1 MSFAQESFMI
11 RTTTEEMDK
20 LLAPYAVRSSLSRGR
35 RYEEDE
41 HPFRSVFQRD
51 RDRIIHSH
59 AFRRLEYKTQ
69 VFVYHEGDHYRTRLT
84 HTLEVAQI
92 SRTIARALGLNEDL
106 AEAIALAHD
115 LGHPPFGHVGEQT
128 LDGLLK
134 GKGGFEHNAHSLKVV
149 EVLEKRYPTFDG
161 LNLSFEVREG
171 IIKHSSE
178 HDRPGAV
185 EDYGADMPSLEAQ
198 IVDIADEIAYNN
210 HDIDDGLSSEM
221 IEPEQLL
228 EVELWRE
235 NFEKIS
241 KELKGH
247 DYKIQKYQTIR
258 QLINI
263 QATDLAENISKTIK
277 EEGISS
283 LDDVRARSSA
293 LARFSSE
300 MADKNTKLKVFLMDN
315 LYHHQ
320 RVLLMASKAKK
331 VIRGLF
337 VIYTGDLRLMPEHF
351 ASHID
356 RVGTERL
363 VCDYIAGM
371 TDRFALDEYARLLDP
386 QEKA

>member
-1 MSFAQESFMI
+1 MI
-11 RTTTEEMDK
+11 RRSDELDK
-20 LLAPYAVRSSLSRGR
+20 LLAPYAVKSGLSRGR
-35 RYEEDE
+35 RYKEDE

-59 AFRRLEYKTQ
+59 GFRRLEYKTQ

-84 HTLEVAQI
+84 HTLEVSQI

-128 LDGLLK
+128 LDALLK
-134 GKGGFEHNAHSLKVV
+134 DKGGFEHNEHSLKVV
-149 EVLEKRYPTFDG
+149 EVLEKRYPAFDG

-171 IIKHSSE
+171 IIKHNSE

-185 EDYGADMPSLEAQ
+185 EEYGADMPSLEAQ
-198 IVDIADEIAYNN
+198 IVDVADEIAYNN
-210 HDIDDGLSSEM
+210 HDIDDGLSSRM

-235 NFEKIS
+235 NFERIS
-241 KELKGH
+241 RELKGY

-263 QATDLAENISKTIK
+263 QATDLVENISSTILD
-277 EEGISS
+277 EGISS
-283 LDDVRARSSA
+283 VEEVRARSGP
-293 LARFSSE
+293 LARFSPR
-300 MADKNTKLKVFLMDN
+300 MQAGNVKLKIFLMDN
-315 LYHHQ
+315 LYNHY
-320 RVLLMASKAKK
+320 RVLRMASKARK
-331 VIRGLF
+331 IITELF
-337 VIYTGDLRLMPEHF
+337 NIYTNDLRLLPPHF
-351 ASHID
+351 AGQAD
-356 RVGTERL
+356 RVGKERL

-371 TDRFALDEYARLLDP
+371 TDRYALDEYTRLLDP
-386 QEKA
+386 HVKV

>member
-1 MSFAQESFMI
+1 MI
-11 RTTTEEMDK
+11 RTTEEMDK

-35 RYEEDE
+35 RYEEAE

-84 HTLEVAQI
+84 HTLEVSQI

-149 EVLEKRYPTFDG
+149 EVLEKRYPDFDG

-185 EDYGADMPSLEAQ
+185 EEYGADMPSLEAQ
-198 IVDIADEIAYNN
+198 IVDLADEIAYNN

-235 NFEKIS
+235 NFDKIAA
-241 KELKGH
+241 ELKGC
-247 DYKIQKYQTIR
+247 DFKIHKYQTIR
-258 QLINI
+258 QLINL
-263 QATDLAENISKTIK
+263 QATDLIENISRTIK
-277 EEGISS
+277 EEGITSVED
-283 LDDVRARSSA
+283 LRARSGV
-293 LARFSSE
+293 LACFSPE
-300 MADKNTKLKVFLMDN
+300 MQQKNVKLKVFLMDN
-315 LYHHQ
+315 LYNHY
-320 RVLLMASKAKK
+320 RVLRMASKARK
-331 VIRGLF
+331 IITELF
-337 VIYTGDLRLMPEHF
+337 TLYLDDLRLMPPHF
-351 ASHID
+351 AVQAD
-356 RVGTERL
+356 RVGKERL

-371 TDRFALDEYARLLDP
+371 TDRFALDEYKRLLDP
-386 QEKA
+386 DEKV

>member
-1 MSFAQESFMI
+1 MI
-11 RTTTEEMDK
+11 RTTEDMDK
-20 LLAPYAVRSSLSRGR
+20 LLAPYAVKSSLSRGR

-84 HTLEVAQI
+84 HTLEVSQI

-149 EVLEKRYPTFDG
+149 EVLEKRYPDFDG

-198 IVDIADEIAYNN
+198 IVDLADEIAYNN
-210 HDIDDGLSSEM
+210 HDIDDGLSSRM
-221 IEPEQLL
+221 IEPDQLL

-235 NFEKIS
+235 NFDKIAL
-241 KELKGH
+241 KLKGC
-247 DYKIQKYQTIR
+247 DFKIHKYQTIR
-258 QLINI
+258 QLINL
-263 QATDLAENISKTIK
+263 QATDLIENISKTIK

-283 LDDVRARSSA
+283 VKDLRARSGA
-293 LARFSSE
+293 LACFSPE
-300 MADKNTKLKVFLMDN
+300 MQKKNAKLKVFLMDN
-315 LYHHQ
+315 LYNHY
-320 RVLLMASKAKK
+320 RVLRMASKARK
-331 VIRGLF
+331 IITELF
-337 VIYTGDLRLMPEHF
+337 SIYLDDLRLMPSHF
-351 ASHID
+351 ASQAD
-356 RVGTERL
+356 RVGKERL

-371 TDRFALDEYARLLDP
+371 TDRFALDEYKRLLDP
-386 QEKA
+386 NEKV